1 MSSDYRYVIERR
13 VAEYVGAL
21 PRPRARQLMAFFE
34 YLARN
39 PALTGVDWAIDANGR
54 RNEALLF
61 GSIPLVYWTEHAVR
75 EVRIVDVIED

>member
-1 MSSDYRYVIERR
+1 MNLDYRYVIERR
-13 VAEYVGAL
+13 VAEYVVVL
-21 PRPRARQLMAFFE
+21 PRARARQLMAFFE

-39 PALTGVDWAIDANGR
+39 PALTGGEWAMDANGR

-61 GSIPLVYWTEHAVR
+61 GSVTLVYWTDHAVR